1 MTIFATG
8 DSVIVAGLGPGVV
21 ADVIGG
27 PLGKLYRVA
36 LTDAEAASYGF
47 STSYTADPAE
57 LIAASAIPS
66 YVPGDTVLYQKRL
79 ATVTAFDP
87 SNGAVEIVTDTPLPD
102 PDPEV
107 DIESR
112 VVLPAWKVY
121 LQQLK
126 G

>member
-1 MTIFATG
+1 MASYATG
-8 DSVIVAGLGPGVV
+8 DSVIVAGHGPGVV
-21 ADVIGG
+21 ADIVGG
-27 PLGKLYRVA
+27 PLGKLYRVT
-36 LTDAEAASYGF
+36 LTDAEVASYGF
-47 STSYTADPAE
+47 SSSYTADESE
-57 LIAASAIPS
+57 LVAAAAIPT
-66 YVPGDTVLYQKRL
+66 YTPGDTVLYQKRL

-107 DIESR
+107 NIESR
-112 VVLPAWKVY
+112 IVLPAWKVY